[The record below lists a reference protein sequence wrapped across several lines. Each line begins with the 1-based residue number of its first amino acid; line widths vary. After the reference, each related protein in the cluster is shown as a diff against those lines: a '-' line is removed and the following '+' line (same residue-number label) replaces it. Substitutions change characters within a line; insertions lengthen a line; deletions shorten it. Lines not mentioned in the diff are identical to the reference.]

1 MSTAIKTI
9 IGRYESTKKPCHNFK
24 PTYEEADLL
33 LTRFYGGKDSG
44 RMLQLTIINEE
55 TTYIQLTEE
64 QVKEL
69 SIILSQC
76 FDDSIYPSE

>member
-1 MSTAIKTI
+1 MSTDIKTI
-9 IGRYESTKKPCHNFK
+9 IGRYQSTEKPCHNFK
-24 PTYEEADLL
+24 PIYKEANLH
-33 LTRFYGGKDSG
+33 LTRFYGGENNG
-44 RMLQLTIINEE
+44 RMLQLTIASDE
-55 TTYIQLTEE
+55 TAYIQLTKE